1 MAKGKRCGRKSLRE
15 DNVKKVKESVMK
27 REVRQM
33 IYAHNG
39 VDFSFLLYFNHTFLI
54 IFSSHLTVSLMYG
67 QCGLK
72 GVRYFEKGNM
82 RHLIMV
88 KNNVEKLFLKEIV

>member
-1 MAKGKRCGRKSLRE
+1 MAKGKRYGRKSLRE

-33 IYAHNG
+33 IYADNG
-39 VDFSFLLYFNHTFLI
+39 VDFSYLFYFHHTFMI
-54 IFSSHLTVSLMYG
+54 IFSSHLTVYG

-82 RHLIMV
+82 RHLIMA